1 MELRHAYNEGVFD
14 NGGHGSWLTCCE
26 GEEDD
31 GRGGG
36 HRRHHRDTH
45 TRHSSQHGNL
55 AGFSSAMIYPTMKLL

>member
-14 NGGHGSWLTCCE
+14 NGGHGCWLTCCE

-36 HRRHHRDTH
+36 HRRHHRDTPILVIVH
-45 TRHSSQHGNL
+45 NMVIWLVSPQR
-55 AGFSSAMIYPTMKLL
+55 